1 MNYQVLL
8 KNSSDGSCIEERKN
22 IDMPGHSNNTCDDFP
37 SADIEFANM
46 NGSYSAMLKD
56 ECSNLNHSGSQLYLV
71 ESLINSNGFSVVEEI
86 NLDDPKEAKALTSSM
101 NFIIGVVVLL
111 IAIIPTSLVGPL
123 VINLPSQ
130 SALISAIWRTQG

>member
-1 MNYQVLL
+1 MQINNQILL
-8 KNSSDGSCIEERKN
+8 KNTTDKDRFEGRKKIN
-22 IDMPGHSNNTCDDFP
+22 MPGHSDNPT
-37 SADIEFANM
+37 ADIELANM
-46 NGSYSAMLKD
+46 NGSYSAMLKE

>member
-46 NGSYSAMLKD
+46 NGSYSAMLKE

-86 NLDDPKEAKALTSSM
+86 YLGNMKEAKALTSSM
-101 NFIIGVVVLL
+101 NFFIGVMLL
-111 IAIIPTSLVGPL
+111 LTCIIPTAMLGPL
-123 VINLPSQ
+123 VIGLPSQ
-130 SALISAIWRTQG
+130 SALISATWRTQG